1 VVEAMLPNPW
11 DALSE
16 STKEGPFLS
25 KLKEHWSNTHL
36 YPNFCI
42 VLQGIYSLEEL
53 QGFPSACESWTV
65 GAHIVPH
72 SCQGELFGRL
82 QRFLDVSWVS
92 TDEAC
97 NGLPLCKVLEVAF
110 DRLQLCFI
118 YDPEQGSWVVR
129 VLDDN
134 LRGVITLK
142 DRNNNRTRFQ
152 PPALTWERV
161 NGSAVQIA
169 EIVSRRALV
178 LHAYWCAKKQGKEI
192 PLCGDDLHSVSK
204 MWIRDCLSKMEP
216 PPLTPDPALD

>member
-1 VVEAMLPNPW
+1 MPNPW

-16 STKEGPFLS
+16 STREGPFLS

-53 QGFPSACESWTV
+53 QGFPSACESCTV

-82 QRFLDVSWVS
+82 QRFHDVSWVS

-110 DRLQLCFI
+110 DRLQLCFL
-118 YDPEQGSWVVR
+118 YDPEQSSWVVR

-134 LRGVITLK
+134 LRGSSLS
-142 DRNNNRTRFQ
+142 RTGTTTA
-152 PPALTWERV
+152 PAFSPQR
-161 NGSAVQIA
+161 
-169 EIVSRRALV
+169 
-178 LHAYWCAKKQGKEI
+178 
-192 PLCGDDLHSVSK
+192 
-204 MWIRDCLSKMEP
+204 
-216 PPLTPDPALD
+216 